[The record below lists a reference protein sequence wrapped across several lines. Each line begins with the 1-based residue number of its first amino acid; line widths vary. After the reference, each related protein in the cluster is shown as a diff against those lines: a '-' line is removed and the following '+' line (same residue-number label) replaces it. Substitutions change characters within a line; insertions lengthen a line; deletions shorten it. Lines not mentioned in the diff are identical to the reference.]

1 MKTSTVEALV
11 WVLVYGG
18 LLLLCLGLFVL
29 RTDATLGWLLVLA
42 GGALVVAGAAL
53 IYIRSRM
60 GP

>member
-1 MKTSTVEALV
+1 MKPSTVEALV

-29 RTDATLGWLLVLA
+29 RGDATLGWLLLLA
-42 GGALVVAGAAL
+42 GGAIAVAGVAL